1 MPQPTMIVTET
12 VTVTGNSPQT
22 RTNTIVSS
30 NEIISNP
37 ASVPAAFTGTLT
49 TRGSSTAGTLTMDS
63 SGHGITDATIFA
75 IFWSGGSCYATAAS
89 PSGTSVPFTG
99 AVGTTG
105 VGGAALPALNTVI
118 TASVFTQES
127 AIFTGNNAK
136 CASIYSNLGSPG
148 GTADYNAII
157 LYTTSNGTT
166 VAGSGAAVWTL
177 TATIPNTS
185 WDGVSVGANPF
196 ASSSVAIAQLAHG
209 NTTTR
214 QLGSIVLYT

>member
-1 MPQPTMIVTET
+1 MSQPTMIVAET
-12 VTVTGNSPQT
+12 VTVTGNPPQSRSIT
-22 RTNTIVSS
+22 LTAS
-30 NEIISNP
+30 NQIINNP
-37 ASVPAAFTGTLT
+37 ASVPAAYTGTLT

-75 IFWSGGSCYATAAS
+75 IFWNGGSCYATAAS
-89 PSGTSVPFTG
+89 PSGTSVPFT
-99 AVGTTG
+99 TG
-105 VGGAALPALNTVI
+105 VGTALPVNNTLI

-177 TATIPNTS
+177 TAAIPNTS
-185 WDGVSVGANPF
+185 WDGTGVGANPF
-196 ASSSVAIAQLAHG
+196 TGSSVAIAQLAHG

-214 QLGSIVLYT
+214 VLGAITLYN